1 MVCVFVNSLAFFN
14 IRLFCLLT
22 DLVLLLLFCFSYFY
36 FFLLS
41 TSRARTSWYYVEY
54 QGESEFLVLFLSLGE
69 KLSVFPLVSIILAV
83 GLSWITLSCWE
94 RPLLFLDFEGFYH
107 ERVLKFIRCFS
118 FLNWD
123 CVWFFSPT
131 SILLMWLLFRCWNT
145 PAFLG

>member
-1 MVCVFVNSLAFFN
+1 MF
-14 IRLFCLLT
+14 T

-83 GLSWITLSCWE
+83 GLS
-94 RPLLFLDFEGFYH
+94 
-107 ERVLKFIRCFS
+107 
-118 FLNWD
+118 
-123 CVWFFSPT
+123 
-131 SILLMWLLFRCWNT
+131 
-145 PAFLG
+145 